1 MIGTCIQMFLDSFLN
16 SSLVAECE
24 HSVQQAIA
32 ASASEVCVT
41 KSKSFEVAPVVRPL
55 QKSADVFTRCFMS
68 LLRGTKDYP
77 LFDGKQPSISKDV
90 ASTICM
96 FRSCKERVSSVC

>member
-55 QKSADVFTRCFMS
+55 QKSADVFTRCFTS
-68 LLRGTKDYP
+68 FLGGTK
-77 LFDGKQPSISKDV
+77 V
-90 ASTICM
+90 ASRPR
-96 FRSCKERVSSVC
+96 FRLPGSTVPVVFARQGEDKGRCVQ

>member
-41 KSKSFEVAPVVRPL
+41 KSKSFEVAAVVRPL
-55 QKSADVFTRCFMS
+55 QESAYVLTRYFTSF
-68 LLRGTKDYP
+68 LGGTKDYP
-77 LFDGKQPSISKDV
+77 LFDG
-90 ASTICM
+90 
-96 FRSCKERVSSVC
+96 E